1 MISTAIDLL
10 LASIQKTPL
19 ELAVSSDI
27 FDSLPEVL
35 Q

>member
-10 LASIQKTPL
+10 LASMEKTLL
-19 ELAVSSDI
+19 ELAVSSEI
-27 FDSLPEVL
+27 FDSLPKAL